1 MTSHQKDLITP
12 NAWQGAVTKAQLRA
26 LSKITPNGH
35 VHVQLGRPDHNH
47 HQVGQNIS
55 QIKENVQHRTGVATP
70 HTLRENEEHVGV
82 DAVAKQ

>member
-1 MTSHQKDLITP
+1 MRGKVLLLKP
-12 NAWQGAVTKAQLRA
+12 NCERSPKLPQ
-26 LSKITPNGH
+26 NGH

-82 DAVAKQ
+82 DAVAK

>member
-1 MTSHQKDLITP
+1 MRGKVLLLKPSCERSPKLPP
-12 NAWQGAVTKAQLRA
+12 N
-26 LSKITPNGH
+26 IH

-82 DAVAKQ
+82 DAVAK